1 MPTYV
6 ALARFTDQG
15 FKVVKDTVK
24 RTEAFRKAAKEQG
37 AEVKEFV
44 WTMGDYDMVTI
55 IEAPDDETMSA
66 VMLNALQSGN
76 ITAHKL
82 RAFSSVEME
91 RILRGP
97 CTIPSAME
105 SSGSSARSPRY
116 RPAPARFLPRKIR
129 SRRWSE

>member
-1 MPTYV
+1 MPSRIELCTQECSDDTLGGSRSADGGLERRPSKEVFMPTYV
-6 ALARFTDQG
+6 VLARFTDQG

-24 RTEAFRKAAKEQG
+24 RTEAFKQAAKKQG

-66 VMLNALQSGN
+66 VMLNALKSGN
-76 ITAHKL
+76 IIAHTL

-91 RILRGP
+91 RVL
-97 CTIPSAME
+97 AKV
-105 SSGSSARSPRY
+105 A
-116 RPAPARFLPRKIR
+116 
-129 SRRWSE
+129 

>member
-6 ALARFTDQG
+6 ALARFTDLG

-24 RTEAFRKAAKEQG
+24 RTEAFKKVAKEQG
-37 AEVKEFV
+37 AEVKEFL

-66 VMLNALQSGN
+66 VMLGALKSGN
-76 ITAHKL
+76 ITAHTL

-91 RILRGP
+91 RIL
-97 CTIPSAME
+97 AKV
-105 SSGSSARSPRY
+105 A
-116 RPAPARFLPRKIR
+116 
-129 SRRWSE
+129 

>member
-6 ALARFTDQG
+6 ALAKFTDQG
-15 FKVVKDTVK
+15 LKGVKDTVK
-24 RTEAFRKAAKEQG
+24 RTEAFKKAAKEQG

-66 VMLNALQSGN
+66 VMLNALKPGN
-76 ITAHKL
+76 ITTQTL

-91 RILRGP
+91 RIL
-97 CTIPSAME
+97 AKV
-105 SSGSSARSPRY
+105 A
-116 RPAPARFLPRKIR
+116 
-129 SRRWSE
+129 